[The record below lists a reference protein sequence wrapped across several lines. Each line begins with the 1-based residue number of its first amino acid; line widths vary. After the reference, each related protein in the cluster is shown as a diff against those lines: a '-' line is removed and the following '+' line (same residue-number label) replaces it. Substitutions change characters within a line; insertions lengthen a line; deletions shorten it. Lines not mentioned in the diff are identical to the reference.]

1 MDAKSRANFINS
13 IANGQNIPCPK
24 CNTLNEADSKFC
36 VACGTPL
43 EKKAEDINVPFVPV
57 RKMEEEKEVIDNK
70 EPVKKVA
77 PIQEYKEPESVFAK
91 GLPVWDI
98 EPPQVMVRRRRK

>member
-13 IANGQNIPCPK
+13 IASGQNIPCPK

-36 VACGTPL
+36 ASCGTPL
-43 EKKAEDINVPFVPV
+43 EKKTENTNVPFAPV
-57 RKMEEEKEVIDNK
+57 KKVEEEKKVVDNK

-77 PIQEYKEPESVFAK
+77 PIQEYEESESVFAE
-91 GLPVWDI
+91 GLPSWDI
-98 EPPQVMVRRRRK
+98 EPPQVMVRRKRK